1 MIWPSMIN
9 NNVKTKWANKEPV
22 LNSFLSIPNSFTAEI
37 IAEQGY
43 DALTIDI
50 QHGMIDFNDLLI
62 ILQGIRHSGVTPI
75 CRVSGLD
82 HAIISK
88 VMDAGVLGIICPM
101 INNRKQAEQLVLDCK
116 YPPVGVRSFGPTR
129 ANFSVSSNYFYEA
142 NDNIFCLAMI
152 ETQEAFDNLED
163 IVKTPGLDGVYIGTA
178 DLTIGL
184 HKGKLVPG
192 FDRHEQ
198 DMIDAK
204 KKILEVAHQYNK
216 IACLHCG
223 TPEYAAKA
231 VGWGFDLVTITNDV
245 RLLAGA
251 ASAHVKKFKELTNQK
266 YDESGKNNNPSSY

>member
-1 MIWPSMIN
+1 M
-9 NNVKTKWANKEPV
+9 
-22 LNSFLSIPNSFTAEI
+22 
-37 IAEQGY
+37 AEQGY
-43 DALTIDI
+43 DALTVDY
-50 QHGMIDFNDLLI
+50 QHGMIGFNDLLTM
-62 ILQGIRHSGVTPI
+62 LQGIRHSGVTPI

-82 HAIISK
+82 HAVISK
-88 VMDAGVLGIICPM
+88 VMDAGALGIICPM
-101 INNRKQAEQLVLDCK
+101 INNKEQAEQLVQDCK
-116 YPPVGVRSFGPTR
+116 YPPVGIRSFGPTR

-163 IVKTPGLDGVYIGTA
+163 IVTTPGLDGVYIGTA

-192 FDRHEQ
+192 FDRQEQ

-204 KKILEVAHQYNK
+204 KRILEVAHQHDK

-251 ASAHVKKFKELTNQK
+251 ASTHVKKFKELTKQK